1 MCFWSVGEMLDT
13 VLVAYEIIE
22 DVTKNKRKCVLLKV
36 DYEKAYDSIRWKFLF
51 YMMERLGFYNK

>member
-1 MCFWSVGEMLDT
+1 MLDT

-36 DYEKAYDSIRWKFLF
+36 DYEKAYDSIR
-51 YMMERLGFYNK
+51 